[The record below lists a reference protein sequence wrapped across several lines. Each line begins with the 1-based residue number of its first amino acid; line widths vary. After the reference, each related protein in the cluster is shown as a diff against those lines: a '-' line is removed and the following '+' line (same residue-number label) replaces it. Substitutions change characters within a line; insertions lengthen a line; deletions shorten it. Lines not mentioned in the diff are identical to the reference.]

1 MSPWKII
8 RREYKHGGGPG
19 SRGVEWK
26 RVEREGGGGEKERE
40 REMERDSSDGVHGSE
55 ND

>member
-1 MSPWKII
+1 MAA
-8 RREYKHGGGPG
+8 GLD
-19 SRGVEWK
+19 RGVWSGEGW
-26 RVEREGGGGEKERE
+26 RERGGGGEKERE

>member
-1 MSPWKII
+1 MEK
-8 RREYKHGGGPG
+8 GG
-19 SRGVEWK
+19 
-26 RVEREGGGGEKERE
+26 ERGGGGEKERE